1 MALVAVAA
9 WLTPAVGMADW
20 HSTEANKMG
29 TRVSVRLWHADAAA
43 AQRAGTAVLA
53 EFDRI
58 ESLMSTYIADSRM
71 SAINRDAASGPVDA
85 GEELFNLIERSVRL
99 SAQSQG
105 AFDITYDSVGRHYD
119 FRASVRPTDAMI
131 ATEVQRIDYRLLA
144 LDRAACTVRFLA
156 DGVRIN
162 LGGIAKGYAVERA
175 IAVLRDHGVSSGLV
189 TAGGDTRLLGDRQG
203 APWIVGVQN
212 PRDKEEVAVRLPL
225 VNEAIS
231 TSGDYERFFE
241 HEGERY
247 HHIISPDSGRP
258 ARGVRS
264 ATVIGPDGVMTDG
277 LSTAVFVLGPDE
289 GIALLE
295 RLPGYEGLVIDDRQN
310 VHFSEGL
317 APAPT
322 R

>member
-1 MALVAVAA
+1 MLIGLAAALIPAVAA
-9 WLTPAVGMADW
+9 AGW
-20 HSTEANKMG
+20 HSEAANKMG
-29 TRVSVRLWHADAAA
+29 TRVSVRLWHDDAAA
-43 AQRAGTAVLA
+43 AQRASTAVLT

-58 ESLMSTYIADSRM
+58 ENLMSTYVVDSRM
-71 SAINRDAASGPVDA
+71 SVINRDAATRPVDA
-85 GEELFNLIERSVRL
+85 GEELFNLIERSWHL
-99 SAQSQG
+99 SELSGG

-119 FRASVRPTDAMI
+119 FRARVRPSEATI
-131 ATEVQRIDYRLLA
+131 ATEIERIDYRLLE
-144 LDRAACTVRFLA
+144 LDRGECTVRFLA

-175 IAVLRDHGVSSGLV
+175 IAVLRQHGVTSGLV

-212 PRDKEEVAVRLPL
+212 PRDDGEVAVRLPL
-225 VNEAIS
+225 VDEAVS

-241 HEGERY
+241 QAGTRF

-258 ARGVRS
+258 AAGVRS

-277 LSTAVFVLGPDE
+277 LSTAVFVLGPE
-289 GIALLE
+289 KGIALLSQ
-295 RLPGYEGLVIDDRQN
+295 LPGYEGLVIDNRQN

-317 APAPT
+317 APPAVE
-322 R
+322 